1 MELIIWITLK
11 FNEYNWTRNA
21 ILVINFSRI
30 FKKTF
35 CTKYNKLQ
43 QSTNYFTAKYKY
55 RRCSFKNLKFLYL
68 EECQFSSMYFPFK
81 LLSLVFFFPNHE
93 RDTRRRS
100 VSFELLSGQMKRGQ
114 TGINEISIVGWQPRA
129 PYPITLNN

>member
-11 FNEYNWTRNA
+11 FNVTLNITRNA

-81 LLSLVFFFPNHE
+81 LLSLVFFLSKPRTRHE
-93 RDTRRRS
+93 T
-100 VSFELLSGQMKRGQ
+100 QKRFLWIIKR
-114 TGINEISIVGWQPRA
+114 TNEARPDGNQWNFYRWLATTCALPDYIK
-129 PYPITLNN
+129 